1 MATSQYAVIGIR
13 IAINAGSSKTIA
25 AGANRSWMYLKL
37 RPANIPTINGVIIL
51 DDDGKRI
58 TAKYYNSTRYGV
70 MFVNQIRAHKILIQK

>member
-1 MATSQYAVIGIR
+1 M
-13 IAINAGSSKTIA
+13 
-25 AGANRSWMYLKL
+25 

-70 MFVNQIRAHKILIQK
+70 MFVNQIRAHKILIPK